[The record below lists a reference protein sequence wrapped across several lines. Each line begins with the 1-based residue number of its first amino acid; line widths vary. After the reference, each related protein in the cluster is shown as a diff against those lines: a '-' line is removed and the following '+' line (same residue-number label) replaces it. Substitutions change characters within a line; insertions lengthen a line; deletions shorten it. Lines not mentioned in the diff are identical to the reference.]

1 MKEITRVHIAKQ
13 PYDIEV
19 EAKKEL
25 EKYMKKLELYAG
37 DEEILADIEIRITEL
52 LAEAGVEKGGVIT
65 SAEVASVRERLGEPE
80 EFASE
85 NQAVV
90 EDEPAQRPAKRLFRD
105 MDGALLGGV
114 LKGVATFFGI
124 DVVWVRLIF
133 IILLFASFGT
143 AFLVYIVLWL
153 VVPPVRT
160 TADRLQLSGKP
171 VTLAALR
178 EQATADTTSP
188 RAAEGL
194 KSVLCVGGGI
204 LSILVAAGALIATL
218 GVTGAFMLSGEM
230 KAFMV
235 GMSVHAWMA
244 WVALGLFVLAG
255 LLLSLLASLVA
266 VMLLKRRAT
275 KRMGVAVVVIIVAG
289 IVSASGGA
297 AMMAGGFQLRANE
310 AQASTRTFKEALPEL
325 AGVKKLEAQAYSGS
339 GTAYNDADE
348 MTIKY
353 VVTTGAPRYELRT
366 QFNGKPDVSVRGDT
380 VRITLKS
387 VGRQVFEYGYAQ
399 PELVIYGP
407 ALESI
412 NVMQGHLQ
420 YTGLEQEEQE
430 RLRVSSLGTTSVVV
444 FGSYENLAVQGGGS
458 VDASMSSVRNL
469 EVDMQG
475 GMTDVRGG
483 VVYTLSVTYPD
494 VCPIQ
499 SADNQRP
506 RVSVRGVSS
515 GEVTYN
521 GETGPVVQR
530 ETPCGAVIIGK
541 ENIDE
546 DE

>member
-90 EDEPAQRPAKRLFRD
+90 EDEPAQRPVKRLFRD

-194 KSVLCVGGGI
+194 KSVLRVGGGI
-204 LSILVAAGALIATL
+204 LCILVAAGALIATL

-387 VGRQVFEYGYAQ
+387 VGGQVFEYGYAQ

-430 RLRVSSLGTTSVVV
+430 RLQVSSLGTTSVVV